1 MHKLFCL
8 LLLLLSM
15 FSCKE
20 KEDNTGKTPVAEY
33 RGQKLYKE
41 DLMLVVPEG
50 ISASDSLDYINSYIK
65 NWVEDALLYEK
76 ARKNIENTD
85 EINNLVEQY
94 RRSLIVYQYQQ
105 QLLNNK
111 VKTTISDEEVM
122 AYYEEHFAQLI
133 LEESLVKGLFL
144 KLPEDA
150 PKISQVREWYCK
162 PTPKNLKLL
171 EQYSIQNAVDYD
183 YFVDKWVV
191 FEDIKD
197 RIPYEIKNND
207 SFIQNNNKLEV
218 KDSSFIYFLYIDDY
232 LLKGQKSPLEY
243 AQGSIRETLLNQRKM
258 DFMKEFMKKLSEKE
272 ADMVIITK

>member
-1 MHKLFCL
+1 MHKVFCL

-20 KEDNTGKTPVAEY
+20 KGDDTGKTPVAEY
-33 RGQKLYKE
+33 KGQTLYKE
-41 DLMLVVPEG
+41 DLKLVVPEG
-50 ISASDSLDYINSYIK
+50 ISTSDSLDYINSYIK

-76 ARKNIENTD
+76 ARKNIAKTD

-105 QLLNNK
+105 QLLNEK

-144 KLPEDA
+144 KLPVDA
-150 PKISQVREWYCK
+150 PKINQVREWYCK
-162 PTPKNLKLL
+162 PTPGNLKML

-183 YFVDKWVV
+183 YFLDKWVA
-191 FEDIKD
+191 FENIKD
-197 RIPYEIKNND
+197 RIPYEIKDDD
-207 SFIQNNNKLEV
+207 SFIQNNKKLEV
-218 KDSSFIYFLYIDDY
+218 KDSSFLYFLYIDDY
-232 LLKGQKSPLEY
+232 LLKGQKSPFEY
-243 AQGSIRETLLNQRKM
+243 AQGSIRETLMNQRKM
-258 DFMKEFMKKLSEKE
+258 DFMKEFLKKLYEKE